1 MADIKKFAEELVN
14 LTVKEVQELA
24 QVLKEYGIEP
34 AAAAAVAVAA
44 PAAGGAAAEAEQT
57 QFDVILTSAGQAKLQ
72 IVKVVKEI
80 TGLGLKEAKELVDK
94 VPAPVKEKVS
104 KAEAEQVKAQLEE
117 AGGEVEPFCRFF
129 KFIFNQN
136 RTQWRKTLTIN
147 EFHSHL
153 PRLFSNIPISWRYS

>member
-24 QVLKEYGIEP
+24 QVLKDEYGIEP

-44 PAAGGAAAEAEQT
+44 PAAGAAAPAEQT

-94 VPAPVKEKVS
+94 IPAPVKEKVS
-104 KAEAEQVKAQLEE
+104 KTEAEQVKAQLEE
-117 AGGEVEPFCRFF
+117 AGGEVEV
-129 KFIFNQN
+129 K
-136 RTQWRKTLTIN
+136 
-147 EFHSHL
+147 
-153 PRLFSNIPISWRYS
+153 